1 MMENQKKI
9 NLKITPKAYAILMS
23 KKSEEA
29 SNGNVITFSQI
40 IEGLDWNFL
49 ILYYK
54 NVTMT

>member
-1 MMENQKKI
+1 MENQKKI

-40 IEGLDWNFL
+40 IEGLD
-49 ILYYK
+49 
-54 NVTMT
+54 